1 MDARVIKTKARLIST
16 FRVMLSE
23 LRFEDITVNE
33 LCSRAQIRR
42 ATFYKHFEDK
52 YDFLKFFVG
61 SLRYEFDKTIWKK
74 KKPDAT
80 INYYVVYL
88 KSLVK
93 FLVDNEAIVKLILES
108 EIMPTVVELIKE
120 QNYQDTRDRIQKSV
134 EEGMCLCASV
144 DTVAM
149 MMTGAVSHAVVRWFK
164 SGMPI
169 PADKFI
175 EDVASVISAILTNQA
190 ETAQKA

>member
-1 MDARVIKTKARLIST
+1 MDARVVKTKVRLLTT
-16 FRVMLSE
+16 FRGMLSE

-33 LCSRAQIRR
+33 LCARSGIRR

-52 YDFLKFFVG
+52 YDFMKFFVS
-61 SLRYEFDKTIWKK
+61 SLRNEFDKTIWKK

-88 KSLVK
+88 KSLVS
-93 FLVDNEAIVKLILES
+93 FLIENEPIVKLILES

-134 EEGMCLCASV
+134 EEGMELSASV
-144 DTVAM
+144 ETVAV
-149 MMTGAVSHAVVRWFK
+149 MMTGAVAHAVVTWFK
-164 SGMPI
+164 NGMPI

-175 EDVASVISAILTNQA
+175 EEVASVISSILIKPAKA
-190 ETAQKA
+190 E